1 MIKELKKNIDK
12 EMFEPK
18 FLGLFVN
25 PFYIAR
31 KGLIKSIKPLGKYI
45 VGKTLDIGC
54 GIKPYKK
61 YFNSNHYIGVDLK
74 TTLHHSGNNIDVYF
88 DGKTIPFKNEQ
99 FNSVVTN
106 QVLEHVFYPDLF
118 LSEINRV
125 LQTDGYL
132 LITVPFVWD
141 EHEQPYDYAR
151 YSSFGLKHILNK
163 NGFEVINHIKT
174 ENNIKTIFQLL
185 NGYIY
190 KQVFNKKFFIKQ
202 ISTLFVMAPIT
213 ILGIIFNILLPD
225 NDDLYLDN
233 VVLAKKTNIV
243 INRSL

>member
-18 FLGLFVN
+18 FLGLLVN

-118 LSEINRV
+118 LSEIN
-125 LQTDGYL
+125 
-132 LITVPFVWD
+132 
-141 EHEQPYDYAR
+141 
-151 YSSFGLKHILNK
+151 
-163 NGFEVINHIKT
+163 EVINHIKT

>member
-1 MIKELKKNIDK
+1 
-12 EMFEPK
+12 MFEPK

-31 KGLIKSIKPLGKYI
+31 KALLKNIKPLGNHI
-45 VGKTLDIGC
+45 SGKTLDVGC

-61 YFNSNHYIGVDLK
+61 FFNSNEYIGVDVRS
-74 TTLHHSGNNIDVYF
+74 TLHNSENSIDIYY
-88 DGKTIPFKNEQ
+88 DGKTIPIKNGQ
-99 FNSVVTN
+99 FDSVVTS
-106 QVLEHVFYPDLF
+106 QVLEHVFHPDLF

-125 LQTDGYL
+125 LKVDGYL

-151 YSSFGLKHILNK
+151 YSSFGLKYILNK
-163 NGFEVINHIKT
+163 NGFIVINHIKT
-174 ENNIKTIFQLL
+174 ENNIKTLFQLL

-190 KQVFNKKFFIKQ
+190 KKVYNKNSFIKQ
-202 ISTLFVMAPIT
+202 VSTLFIMAPIT
-213 ILGIIFNILLPD
+213 IMGIMFNVFLPD

-233 VVLAKKTNIV
+233 VVLAKKTK
-243 INRSL
+243 